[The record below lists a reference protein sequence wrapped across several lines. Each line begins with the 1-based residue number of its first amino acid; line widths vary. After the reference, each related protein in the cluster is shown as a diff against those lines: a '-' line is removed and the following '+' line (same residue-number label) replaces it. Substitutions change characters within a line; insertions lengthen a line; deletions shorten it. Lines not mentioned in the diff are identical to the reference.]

1 MQPKITGI
9 ILAGGRATRM
19 GGQDKGLI
27 NLGGKAL
34 FQRVANK
41 LAPQVDSLLINAN
54 RNQSCYEQSGI
65 PVFKDVTND
74 FSGPLAGMLAG
85 LLTANTE
92 WVVFA
97 PCDVPDIPTDM
108 VNHLWL
114 GKKNALSAY
123 VNDGERAH
131 PTLALM
137 HKSLAAQLS
146 DYLAS
151 GERKLMF
158 FLNQINAQAVIFNV
172 APHKFANLNTLEDCA
187 LWEKNNR
194 EHHD

>member
-1 MQPKITGI
+1 
-9 ILAGGRATRM
+9 
-19 GGQDKGLI
+19 
-27 NLGGKAL
+27 
-34 FQRVANK
+34 
-41 LAPQVDSLLINAN
+41 
-54 RNQSCYEQSGI
+54 
-65 PVFKDVTND
+65 
-74 FSGPLAGMLAG
+74 
-85 LLTANTE
+85 
-92 WVVFA
+92 
-97 PCDVPDIPTDM
+97 
-108 VNHLWL
+108 
-114 GKKNALSAY
+114 
-123 VNDGERAH
+123 
-131 PTLALM
+131 M